1 MKKST
6 FFGAIILLLVI
17 VIFAKNIQEIAN
29 FSPRFTK
36 KTLPRT
42 EKYIYMER
50 KFNLTEEQKKELI
63 KNSID
68 AAFTSENVKKW
79 LRKEFSIKES

>member
-42 EKYIYMER
+42 EKYID
-50 KFNLTEEQKKELI
+50 LHLHLDGAVTLDIAKKTCRFAEYPASDRI
-63 KNSID
+63 
-68 AAFTSENVKKW
+68 
-79 LRKEFSIKES
+79 